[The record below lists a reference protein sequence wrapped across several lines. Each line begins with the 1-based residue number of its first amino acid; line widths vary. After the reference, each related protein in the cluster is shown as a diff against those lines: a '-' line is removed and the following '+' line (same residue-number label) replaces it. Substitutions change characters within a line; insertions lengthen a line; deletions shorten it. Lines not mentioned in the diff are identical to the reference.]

1 MPSSFSTIPL
11 TPSLPLLTTILDQS
25 PYGVIAYEAI
35 RDATGAIVDYQTI
48 YYNQQV
54 LAITGHTHEQMAQ
67 QTLFERAPY
76 MRDHADDLRRI
87 VDEQIPYEVDELL
100 PTKNR
105 WFLFDNRPLDNGF
118 FTTVIDI
125 DDNKRAQQQLSQQQQ
140 LLHGVI
146 NATDNFITYC
156 ETVRNEQ
163 GEIVDFIYR
172 LTNRFLTQRSDTTA
186 EQIIGHRMT
195 TYFPSVKQIG
205 LFQRFVEVVRTGKSE
220 SFEFHYQA
228 DGYDAWYLISTA
240 PLKDG
245 IVLSFKNISALK
257 QTSVQLQ
264 KQNELVEGV
273 LSASDNGVIVYKALC
288 DEADNLI
295 DFQVVLINDAALA
308 FSGFQRHKVIGS
320 LVTDLF
326 PDSKQKGM
334 WHQYESTYKTG
345 ETFRGRHYYPNLN
358 KWFDVTISKLDDRLV
373 ATLNDISQLY
383 LATQQ
388 LQEQAHLFDGVLSN
402 ITNGLSVLEAVR
414 DDSGAIIDVRY
425 VRVSQAILNDTG
437 LAADQILGKDMA
449 RLFPGVKNTRYWSA
463 FMQAFE
469 TGEPQHFDLLYTF
482 DGFDNYT
489 DNWVTRLDDN
499 RIISIYSIINEQKQA
514 EAQARQQ
521 ASLLQTVLDS
531 CQIPI
536 VLFEAIRDSSDQI
549 IDFRYLLQN
558 DTNARLVGLPNA
570 KETSRTMLEVL
581 PNLKSTGIFDE
592 YVRVVESGQPR
603 RIEQYLSDGAVD
615 GWFDIS
621 VVKQEDGIVV
631 TVNDLTL
638 LHQTLQR
645 AEQLVNDL
653 KQSNRNLEQ
662 FAYIA
667 SHDMQEPLR
676 KIQSFGNLLLDY
688 YSSSIPEEGQNM
700 LRRMQSAADRMSQ
713 LIRDLLAY
721 SRLSIELE
729 PAKPVSLHQIFLE
742 IKSDLE
748 ITIREKNAQINL
760 GDSSVTSW
768 PTLAG
773 NHSQLRQLFQNL
785 LSNSLKFVSPN
796 TTPIV
801 SVQVRSVNTHE
812 LPATIVNRAKRSWIA
827 IDIADNGIGFDE
839 KYREQIFQLF
849 ERLHGRNEYN
859 GTGIGLAVCR
869 KVAENH
875 GGAITVHSQPGQGT
889 TFTVYLPDSERA
901 KE

>member
-1 MPSSFSTIPL
+1 MPSSPLALPL
-11 TPSLPLLTTILDQS
+11 TPSLPLLTTLLDRS
-25 PYGVIAYEAI
+25 PYGVIAYQAI
-35 RDATGAIVDYQTI
+35 RDARGSVVDYQTR

-54 LAITGHTHEQMAQ
+54 LAITGHTEAHMTL

-76 MRDHADDLRRI
+76 MREHAEDLRR
-87 VDEQIPYEVDELL
+87 VVEEQIPYEVDELL
-100 PTKNR
+100 PSNNR
-105 WFLFDNRPLDNGF
+105 WFLFDNRPLDDGF
-118 FTTVIDI
+118 FTTFIDI
-125 DDNKRAQQQLSQQQQ
+125 DDTKRAQQQLSQQQQ
-140 LLHGVI
+140 LLQGVI
-146 NATDNFITYC
+146 HATDNFIAYC
-156 ETVRNEQ
+156 ETVRDET

-172 LTNRFLTQRSDTTA
+172 LTNRFLTKRSDVA
-186 EQIIGHRMT
+186 ADQIIGHRMT
-195 TYFPSVKQIG
+195 TYFPSVKQVG
-205 LFQRFVEVVRTGKSE
+205 LFQRFAEVVRTGEPE
-220 SFEFHYQA
+220 SFEFQYQA

-245 IVLSFKNISALK
+245 IVLSFKTISTLK
-257 QTSVQLQ
+257 QTALQLQ
-264 KQNELVEGV
+264 QQNELVEGV
-273 LSASDNGVIVYKALC
+273 LSASDNGVIVYKSLC
-288 DEADNLI
+288 DETGNLI
-295 DFQVVLINDAALA
+295 DFKVVLINDTALS
-308 FSGFQRHKVIGS
+308 FSGLPRHQVVGS

-326 PDSKQKGM
+326 PESRQKGM
-334 WHQYESTYKTG
+334 WHQYEAVYKSG

-388 LQEQAHLFDGVLSN
+388 LQEQAHLFDGVLNN

-414 DDSGAIIDVRY
+414 DDSGAIVDVRY

-437 LAADQILGKDMA
+437 LQADQLLNKTMA
-449 RLFPGVKNTRYWSA
+449 SVFPGVKSTTYWAA
-463 FMQAFE
+463 FLQAFE
-469 TGEPQHFDLLYTF
+469 TGEPQHFEVKYSV

-489 DNWVTRLDDN
+489 DNWVTRLDGN

-521 ASLLQTVLDS
+521 AALLQTVLDS

-536 VLFEAIRDSSDQI
+536 ALFESIRDALGQI

-558 DTNARLVGLPNA
+558 DTNARLVGLANA
-570 KETSRTMLEVL
+570 QDTGQTMLEVL
-581 PNLKSTGIFDE
+581 PILKPLGIFEE
-592 YVRVVESGQPR
+592 YVRVVETRQSKR
-603 RIEQYLSDGAVD
+603 LEQHFTDGIVE
-615 GWFDIS
+615 GWYDIS

-638 LHQTLQR
+638 LHETLQR
-645 AEQLVNDL
+645 AEQLVNEL

-688 YSSSIPEEGQNM
+688 YSSSIPEDGQNM

-729 PAKPVSLHQIFLE
+729 SSKPVSLQQIFLE

-748 ITIREKNAQINL
+748 IIIREKAAQITL
-760 GDSSVTSW
+760 GDGSDTGL
-768 PTLAG
+768 PTLPG
-773 NHSQLRQLFQNL
+773 NASQLRQLFQNL
-785 LSNSLKFVSPN
+785 LSNALKFVSPN
-796 TTPIV
+796 KIPLI
-801 SVQVRSVNTHE
+801 SVQARPVNSYE
-812 LPATIVNRAKRSWIA
+812 LPAPIGNRTKRSWVA
-827 IDIADNGIGFDE
+827 VDITDNGIGFDE
-839 KYREQIFQLF
+839 KYSEQIFHLF

-875 GGAITVHSQPGQGT
+875 GGTITVRSQPGQGT
-889 TFTVYLPDSERA
+889 TFTVYLPES
-901 KE
+901 